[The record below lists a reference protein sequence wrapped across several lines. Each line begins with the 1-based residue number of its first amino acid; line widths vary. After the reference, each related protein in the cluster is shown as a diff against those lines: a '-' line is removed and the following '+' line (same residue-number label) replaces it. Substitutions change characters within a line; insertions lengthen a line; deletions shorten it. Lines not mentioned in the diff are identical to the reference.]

1 MTETTT
7 ETNYELPDDALRHL
21 PLLIEAAKGIVNVY
35 TWRGSKG
42 YTAALQQGVAELQ
55 AALKPFVLPV
65 DRYEARLNEMREHR
79 EMMEAAV
86 HAGVFEVGVEAA
98 DGEQESK

>member
-1 MTETTT
+1 MNIPVELTSVNDVETT
-7 ETNYELPDDALRHL
+7 YALPDDALRHL

-55 AALKPFVLPV
+55 AALKPFAAK
-65 DRYEARLNEMREHR
+65 DEA
-79 EMMEAAV
+79 
-86 HAGVFEVGVEAA
+86 
-98 DGEQESK
+98 QS

>member
-1 MTETTT
+1 MTYMQFVDEP
-7 ETNYELPDDALRHL
+7 ESSAYSLPDDALRHL

-55 AALKPFVLPV
+55 AALKPFLVNST
-65 DRYEARLNEMREHR
+65 DE
-79 EMMEAAV
+79 
-86 HAGVFEVGVEAA
+86 EV
-98 DGEQESK
+98 K